1 MTFPSTIFIMKLL
14 LIQPPIQDFYET
26 KIRLQP
32 IGLCYL
38 KSSVKKYLPEIE
50 VKIIDFHSDW
60 GKRTIQ
66 WPSELNYLKEYHIQD
81 ESPFCGF
88 SNYFHFGA
96 DWNEIENIIKQE
108 KADIAGISS
117 LFSPYYREAL
127 QTAGIAKKLGLIT
140 ILGGSHVS
148 AMPLFTLN
156 KPEVDFII
164 QKEGEKPLVELL
176 KEILSSKNFEN
187 VPNLGYKKNSKPY
200 LTKIEENYSINELPV
215 PDLTDFELRKYK
227 LEKQPMTFIIT
238 SRGCPYSCSFCSVRT
253 TFGRLYRKRNNSLI
267 LKEIEKRYDDGYRV
281 FDFEDD
287 NLTFHKGEM
296 SILFDSIKKQFTDNN
311 KPIKL
316 TAMNGLSYLSLDED
330 ILLKMKEA
338 GFSELN
344 LALVSSDKN
353 LHETTKRPHKIEK
366 YLNVIETAYKL
377 KFNIVSYQ
385 ILGFPEESLDS
396 QMQTLAFNANLPVL
410 LGASPFY
417 LTPYSPIALKMNRN
431 FSEDDIFL
439 SRLTSFAAQS
449 KSFTQKDIYTLFICT
464 RIFNFIKSFSLSK
477 DIDIKTLIQ
486 KTKAEGRI
494 KLGLH
499 LLEKIFDTHKL
510 FCYSQKKIIEHPNFN
525 SEIFKE
531 IINKTKFIKTLSG
544 RNIIF

>member
-1 MTFPSTIFIMKLL
+1 MKLL